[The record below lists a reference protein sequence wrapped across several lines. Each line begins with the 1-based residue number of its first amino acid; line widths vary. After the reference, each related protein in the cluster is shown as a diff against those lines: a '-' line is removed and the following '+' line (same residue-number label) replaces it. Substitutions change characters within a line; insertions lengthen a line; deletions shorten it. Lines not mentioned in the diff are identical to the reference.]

1 MRSLLTCYLSPTP
14 RREDFFLSIPMTNK
28 LLALCGFLLF
38 ALSPSFIDYQQ
49 SPELRWQFA
58 VFYFVAI
65 VLVWQGVDG
74 WIKEG

>member
-1 MRSLLTCYLSPTP
+1 
-14 RREDFFLSIPMTNK
+14 MTNK